1 MFKKING
8 LKLHIKSWSRW
19 RKYSTAG
26 LFDDILVLFRIRK
39 PASFALVKMSVA
51 IEMVAENLK
60 KATKALDGYT
70 VQHAVCDEMH
80 CKEENS

>member
-1 MFKKING
+1 MKKIND

-39 PASFALVKMSVA
+39 PVSFALVKMSVA
-51 IEMVAENLK
+51 IETIAENLK
-60 KATKALDGYT
+60 KVTKVPDGYT
-70 VQHAVCDEMH
+70 VQHAVHDEMH
-80 CKEENS
+80 NQSDAK